1 MTYHY
6 GLQWCSIPGCPCG
19 IPGKVCPEWMGYD
32 KMHGRYDRKDPETWP
47 FRWCPCCG
55 WEKKDHVSLI
65 HNGKKPRH

>member
-19 IPGKVCPEWMGYD
+19 KPGKPCSQWEGYS
-32 KMHGRYDRKDPETWP
+32 KLYGRYNVKDRETWP

-55 WEKKDHVSLI
+55 WEKKDHKPLI
-65 HNGKKPRH
+65 HKGGKP